1 MYSTWFFLCLII
13 IILIFLLVYTRK
25 DLEAL
30 IISGFIIIAY
40 FLLKLVIYIINFI
53 NSEDLMSNLG
63 SGFLTFIKYVTA
75 CLLFTLVF
83 VFIYPYIKGDRHWQ
97 HSCQQRPP
105 FVPCFSEI
113 KPFIYLV
120 IYDNIKLILI
130 KKVEKCHI

>member
-25 DLEAL
+25 DLDAL

-53 NSEDLMSNLG
+53 NSEDLISNLG

-75 CLLFTLVF
+75 CLVFTLVF
-83 VFIYPYIKGDRHWQ
+83 VFIYPYIKGDRH
-97 HSCQQRPP
+97 
-105 FVPCFSEI
+105 
-113 KPFIYLV
+113 
-120 IYDNIKLILI
+120 
-130 KKVEKCHI
+130 